1 MSIDEKKRWEYAYA
15 SAYLRIQLTRT
26 CAVLRDRTVRNEVLI
41 PDDWSLEDM
50 EEAVEIAIA
59 LCSAINVSYEINE
72 HTSQKQ
78 RIEEILD
85 EVYDETT

>member
-1 MSIDEKKRWEYAYA
+1 MSIEEKQRRKYANA
-15 SAYLRIQLTRT
+15 SWYLRRQLSRT
-26 CAVLRDRTVRNEVLI
+26 YAVLSDRTVRNEVNI

-59 LCSAINVSYEINE
+59 LCIAISVGYEINE
-72 HTSQKQ
+72 HRLQKQ

-85 EVYDETT
+85 EVHHETT